1 MTMQCH
7 GHSCLQVPT
16 DLEGP
21 IAKRLAAIVVPGQAG
36 PVVDLD
42 ALLLMLISE
51 YNSGQCPR
59 AALLFPRRLTDGALF
74 NIFNTSGFSP
84 HLEALADGRVA
95 VILTHAAHSSPHTSP
110 PRLRAKGEPPSAG
123 VSPRDDG
130 TAGTDGSHG
139 GGTATTQ
146 LPPLNGNG
154 PAVVVVG
161 SVLHTSPRTP
171 SRPGSALVPTNSGRL
186 SQSVFNPSASVSSPP
201 TTALRGKGLQTPGAG
216 IPVPGIQAGVAV
228 QHHLGTSTT
237 GPPVLGA
244 NGVVLGTGQFTHH
257 MHHLGQGL
265 TGPMELAAQG
275 GLRFVR
281 PATSAGKSR

>member
-1 MTMQCH
+1 
-7 GHSCLQVPT
+7 
-16 DLEGP
+16 
-21 IAKRLAAIVVPGQAG
+21 
-36 PVVDLD
+36 VVDLD

-95 VILTHAAHSSPHTSP
+95 VILTHAGHSSPHTSP
-110 PRLRAKGEPPSAG
+110 LRLRAKGEPPSAG
-123 VSPRDDG
+123 VSPREEG
-130 TAGTDGSHG
+130 PDGSHG
-139 GGTATTQ
+139 GGAATAQ
-146 LPPLNGNG
+146 LPPLGSN
-154 PAVVVVG
+154 VVVVG
-161 SVLHTSPRTP
+161 STLHTSPRTP
-171 SRPGSALVPTNSGRL
+171 SRPGSALVPTSSGRL

-216 IPVPGIQAGVAV
+216 IPVPGLQAGVAV
-228 QHHLGTSTT
+228 QHHLGTVTT

-265 TGPMELAAQG
+265 TGPMELAAEG

-281 PATSAGKSR
+281 PATSAGRSK